1 MQAFTVATKHTQK
14 AYFEKTLYMYAALP
28 DELFTRYGAL
38 CQRNGQRN
46 VKTWLAKP
54 SARKHYGNAQ
64 ANGCKETHAR

>member
-1 MQAFTVATKHTQK
+1 MIWCFSCTYLLGAARFMQAFTVATKHTQK

-46 VKTWLAKP
+46 VKT
-54 SARKHYGNAQ
+54 
-64 ANGCKETHAR
+64 